1 MANRFQRRVL
11 LWANGMVKTG
21 VTLGA
26 PVRFSPAA
34 LLSLLVCTPAILDLL
49 CPQAW
54 AAQAPPTQARA
65 GKEILLGQSA
75 PLSGRSRQLGL
86 DYRDGAL
93 AWFAE
98 VNRRGGIHGR
108 RIRLISLDDNYEPQ
122 LTVRNTKQ
130 LINQDRVFALFGY
143 VGTPTVKAILP
154 LAEQAH
160 IPLVA
165 PLTGATVLR
174 RPFRPL
180 VINLRASYAMEIEK
194 IVNNLVRSGRQQ
206 IAVLHQNDAFGKDGL
221 AGIQQ
226 AMGRRGLSPKAIA
239 TIQRNSTQAAAAA
252 RLIHAAKPSAVI
264 IVAAYPSAAAFSL
277 EMKKRGS
284 TAQLMN
290 VSFVGTQSLRDA
302 LPTETAIGIG
312 ISQVVPFPWNR
323 RVPVVAEYQTLMQKQ
338 LGRANYGFTSLE
350 GFLAAKLISTAIEQ
364 AGSPPS
370 RQGLLSAFNRMQ
382 SLNLGGF
389 QVSLTATDHQA
400 SDYVELTFL
409 APQRWE
415 P

>member
-1 MANRFQRRVL
+1 
-11 LWANGMVKTG
+11 MVKTG

-26 PVRFSPAA
+26 SARLSTGA
-34 LLSLLVCTPAILDLL
+34 LLSLLVCSPAILDLL
-49 CPQAW
+49 RPDASAEPALAPQAP
-54 AAQAPPTQARA
+54 AA
-65 GKEILLGQSA
+65 KEILLGQSA

-86 DYRDGAL
+86 EYRDGAL
-93 AWFAE
+93 AWFSE

-108 RIRLISLDDNYEPQ
+108 RIRLISLDDSYEPQ
-122 LTVRNTKQ
+122 RTVRNTKQ
-130 LINQDRVFALFGY
+130 LISQDKVFALFGY

-154 LAEQAH
+154 LVEQAQ

-165 PLTGATVLR
+165 PLSGATVLR
-174 RPFRPL
+174 QPFRPL

-194 IVNNLVRSGRQQ
+194 IVRNLVRSGRQQ

-221 AGIQQ
+221 VGIQK
-226 AMGRRGLSPKAIA
+226 ALARRGLSPKVIA

-252 RLIHAAKPSAVI
+252 RLIHTAKPSAVI
-264 IVAAYPSAAAFSL
+264 IVAAYPSSAAFSL

-290 VSFVGTQSLRDA
+290 VSFVGTQSLREA
-302 LPTETAIGIG
+302 LPTDAAIGIG

-323 RVPVVAEYQTLMQKQ
+323 RLPVVAEYQTLLQKQ

-350 GFLAAKLISTAIEQ
+350 GFIAAKLISTAIEQ
-364 AGSPPS
+364 SGNPPS
-370 RQGLLSAFNRMQ
+370 RKGLLSAFHRMQ

-389 QVSLTATDHQA
+389 QVSLTPTDHQA
-400 SDYVELTFL
+400 SDYVDLTFL
-409 APQRWE
+409 SPQRWG

>member
-1 MANRFQRRVL
+1 
-11 LWANGMVKTG
+11 MVKTG

-26 PVRFSPAA
+26 PVRLSTGA
-34 LLSLLVCTPAILDLL
+34 LLSLLACCPASLNLL
-49 CPQAW
+49 TPQAS
-54 AAQAPPTQARA
+54 AAPAPTTQAPP

-108 RIRLISLDDNYEPQ
+108 PIRLISLDDNYEPK

-154 LAEQAH
+154 LVEQAQ

-221 AGIQQ
+221 AGVQK
-226 AMGRRGLSPKAIA
+226 ALARRGLSPRAIA
-239 TIQRNSTQAAAAA
+239 TIQRNSTQAASAA
-252 RLIHAAKPSAVI
+252 RQIDAVKPSAVV

-277 EMKKRGS
+277 EMKERGS

-302 LPTETAIGIG
+302 LPTEAAIGIG

-323 RVPVVAEYQTLMQKQ
+323 RVPVVAEYQKLMQTQ
-338 LGRANYGFTSLE
+338 LGRSKFGFTSLE
-350 GFLAAKLISTAIEQ
+350 GFLAAKLITTAIEQ
-364 AGSPPS
+364 SGTPPS
-370 RQGLLSAFNRMQ
+370 RQGLLTAFNRMQ

-389 QVSLTATDHQA
+389 QVSLGTGDHQA

-409 APQRWE
+409 SPQRWE

>member
-1 MANRFQRRVL
+1 
-11 LWANGMVKTG
+11 MVKTG

-26 PVRFSPAA
+26 PVRLSTGA
-34 LLSLLVCTPAILDLL
+34 LLSLLACCPASLNLL
-49 CPQAW
+49 TPQAS
-54 AAQAPPTQARA
+54 AAPAPTTQAPP

-108 RIRLISLDDNYEPQ
+108 PIRLISLDDNYEPK

-154 LAEQAH
+154 LVEQAQ

-221 AGIQQ
+221 AGVQK
-226 AMGRRGLSPKAIA
+226 ALARRGLSPRAIA

-252 RLIHAAKPSAVI
+252 RQIDAVKPSAVV

-277 EMKKRGS
+277 EMKERGS

-302 LPTETAIGIG
+302 LPTEAAIGIG

-323 RVPVVAEYQTLMQKQ
+323 RVPVVAEYQKLMQTQ
-338 LGRANYGFTSLE
+338 LGRSKFGFTSLE
-350 GFLAAKLISTAIEQ
+350 GFLAAKLITTAIEQ
-364 AGSPPS
+364 SGTPPS
-370 RQGLLSAFNRMQ
+370 RQGLLTAFNRMQ

-389 QVSLTATDHQA
+389 QVSLGTGDHQA

-409 APQRWE
+409 SPQRWE

>member
-1 MANRFQRRVL
+1 
-11 LWANGMVKTG
+11 MVKTG

-26 PVRFSPAA
+26 PVRLSTGA
-34 LLSLLVCTPAILDLL
+34 LLSLLACCPASLNLL
-49 CPQAW
+49 TRQAS
-54 AAQAPPTQARA
+54 AAPAPTTQAPP

-108 RIRLISLDDNYEPQ
+108 PIRLISLDDNYEPK

-154 LAEQAH
+154 LVEQAQ

-221 AGIQQ
+221 AGVQK
-226 AMGRRGLSPKAIA
+226 ALARRGLSPRAIA

-252 RLIHAAKPSAVI
+252 RQIDAVKPSAVV

-277 EMKKRGS
+277 EMKERGS

-302 LPTETAIGIG
+302 LPTEAAIGIG

-323 RVPVVAEYQTLMQKQ
+323 RVPVVAEYQKLMQTQ
-338 LGRANYGFTSLE
+338 LGRSKFGFTSLE
-350 GFLAAKLISTAIEQ
+350 GFLAAKLITTAIEQ
-364 AGSPPS
+364 SGTPPS
-370 RQGLLSAFNRMQ
+370 RQGLLTAFNRMQ

-389 QVSLTATDHQA
+389 QVSLGTGDHQA

-409 APQRWE
+409 SPQRWE

>member
-1 MANRFQRRVL
+1 MASRFQRSVL

-26 PVRFSPAA
+26 PLRFSTGVLVSFLVSAPA
-34 LLSLLVCTPAILDLL
+34 LLDLL
-49 CPQAW
+49 RPQTW
-54 AAQAPPTQARA
+54 AAPAPSKSAPA
-65 GKEILLGQSA
+65 GNEILLGQSA
-75 PLSGRSRQLGL
+75 PLAGRSRQLGL

-122 LTVRNTKQ
+122 LTVRNTKR
-130 LINQDRVFALFGY
+130 LINQDKVFALFGY

-154 LAEQAH
+154 LVEQAQ

-206 IAVLHQNDAFGKDGL
+206 IAVLHQNDSFGKNGL
-221 AGIQQ
+221 AGVQK
-226 AMGRRGLSPKAIA
+226 ALARRGLSPKAIA
-239 TIQRNSTQAAAAA
+239 TIQRNSTQAGEAA

-284 TAQLMN
+284 NAQLMN
-290 VSFVGTQSLRDA
+290 VSFVDTQSLRDA
-302 LPTETAIGIG
+302 LPTDAAIGIG

-323 RVPVVAEYQTLMQKQ
+323 RLPVVAEYQTLMQKQ
-338 LGRANYGFTSLE
+338 QGRANYGFTSLE
-350 GFLAAKLISTAIEQ
+350 GFLAAKLITTAIEQ
-364 AGSPPS
+364 SGRPPS

-389 QVSLTATDHQA
+389 QVSLSKGDHQA
-400 SDYVELTFL
+400 SDYVDLTFL
-409 APQRWE
+409 PPQRWA